1 MHIYTPR
8 RHNISVENDIV
19 LLCEILIKRDLNE
32 RRISMSKSYAFFT
45 LASLGGAIFFFN
57 SNALIAL
64 LCLALFVGCC
74 YGAGLIG

>member
-1 MHIYTPR
+1 
-8 RHNISVENDIV
+8 
-19 LLCEILIKRDLNE
+19 
-32 RRISMSKSYAFFT
+32 MSKSYAFFT

-64 LCLALFVGCC
+64 LCLLLFVGCC